1 MPGPGTK
8 IPGSITISVDVPEVV
23 QPNIHNKGKKMRK
36 IMIGMAAVIS
46 MFAGSSVLAQETLLE
61 HVVAACET
69 DLQNYCSQVTPGN
82 GRLLHCMAAHED
94 KISGQCE
101 YAFYQAATLLEQL
114 SVAINYV
121 AQECKTDI
129 QNHCSDVEM
138 GDGKIL
144 ACLAEQE
151 ADVSESCKKAVADTV
166 GE

>member
-1 MPGPGTK
+1 
-8 IPGSITISVDVPEVV
+8 
-23 QPNIHNKGKKMRK
+23 MRK
-36 IMIGMAAVIS
+36 TMIGITAAIA
-46 MFAGSSVLAQETLLE
+46 MFAGSSAWGQETLLE
-61 HVVAACET
+61 HLVTACET
-69 DLQNYCSQVTPGN
+69 DLENYCSQVTPGN

-114 SVAINYV
+114 SVAINYL

-129 QNHCSDVEM
+129 ETHCSDVEV

-144 ACLAEQE
+144 ACLTEHDT
-151 ADVSESCKKAVADTV
+151 DVSESCKKAVTDTV